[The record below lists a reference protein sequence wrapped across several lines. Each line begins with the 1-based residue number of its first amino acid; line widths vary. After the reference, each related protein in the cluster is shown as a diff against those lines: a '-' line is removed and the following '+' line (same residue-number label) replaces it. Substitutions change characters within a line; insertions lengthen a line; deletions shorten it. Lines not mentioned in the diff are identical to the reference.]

1 MKLIFF
7 IFLPLF
13 FLLLVINKCH
23 SQVIPV
29 EGLCGYPGKPYKSIL
44 SNEKTEYNENEEVS
58 IYCLNPSI
66 DMIQTKYCSRGTWI
80 GTEPF
85 CGKENERYNLMI
97 F

>member
-1 MKLIFF
+1 MKFIFL

-23 SQVIPV
+23 SQSV

-44 SNEKTEYNENEEVS
+44 SNEKDAYNENEIVS
-58 IYCLNPSI
+58 IYCENPSI
-66 DMIQTKYCSRGTWI
+66 DMIQTKTCSRGTWR

-85 CGKENERYNLMI
+85 CGK
-97 F
+97 